1 LKGEIKLNIKQ
12 LLHYNDHQNKLY
24 IHNEIFEELKV
35 LHNKGSSHVAFT
47 YTYYY
52 LISWLY
58 RFTKYGELNIDV
70 KMIKEILGYNATNKK
85 LDYLIKKGGLLDEI
99 GLTETITNY
108 PLLWTFEDG
117 DLEFTMLNDFDE
129 DIRKLYQKQKGKNYK
144 IKVPVKGLTRNGEN
158 GTFYDIYYTHEM
170 TFDLFAACM
179 ESDLGCSGF
188 YLYGYLK
195 YRCNKFGE
203 YNSSIERLG
212 EEIGMSK
219 NTVDK
224 YLGILCREGL
234 ISYKG
239 NDCRLIDGEFNKK
252 ANTYTVN

>member
-1 LKGEIKLNIKQ
+1 
-12 LLHYNDHQNKLY
+12 
-24 IHNEIFEELKV
+24 
-35 LHNKGSSHVAFT
+35 
-47 YTYYY
+47 
-52 LISWLY
+52 
-58 RFTKYGELNIDV
+58 
-70 KMIKEILGYNATNKK
+70 